1 MKRLEL
7 GVGGMSCAAC
17 SARVERALKGVGGV
31 ESASVNLAAER
42 ANIVYDENV
51 TDEAALKK
59 AVKDAGYNPF
69 DLTENA
75 KAEMA
80 AKKANEKRDMKR
92 RLIFAAAFGI
102 PLFYIAMAPMIKG
115 LEHALPRFIDPEYNT
130 LNYALADPY
139 LSRAGGFTGAGSRR
153 CGSKAPTWI
162 RS

>member
-42 ANIVYDENV
+42 ANMVYDERV

-69 DLTENA
+69 DLTETPRPRWPQ
-75 KAEMA
+75 
-80 AKKANEKRDMKR
+80 KR
-92 RLIFAAAFGI
+92 
-102 PLFYIAMAPMIKG
+102 
-115 LEHALPRFIDPEYNT
+115 
-130 LNYALADPY
+130 
-139 LSRAGGFTGAGSRR
+139 
-153 CGSKAPTWI
+153 PTK
-162 RS
+162 SGT

>member
-31 ESASVNLAAER
+31 ESAGVNLAAER

-69 DLTENA
+69 DLTEKA

-92 RLIFAAAFGI
+92 RLIFAAVFGI
-102 PLFYIAMAPMIKG
+102 PLFP
-115 LEHALPRFIDPEYNT
+115 HRRF
-130 LNYALADPY
+130 L
-139 LSRAGGFTGAGSRR
+139 
-153 CGSKAPTWI
+153 
-162 RS
+162 

>member
-17 SARVERALKGVGGV
+17 SARVERALKGVKGM
-31 ESASVNLAAER
+31 ESAGVNLAAER

-69 DLTENA
+69 DLTEKA

-92 RLIFAAAFGI
+92 RLIFAAGR
-102 PLFYIAMAPMIKG
+102 
-115 LEHALPRFIDPEYNT
+115 LPHLRPQGCGGHGRR
-130 LNYALADPY
+130 AARHRGR
-139 LSRAGGFTGAGSRR
+139 RAGACAAALYRPG
-153 CGSKAPTWI
+153 I
-162 RS
+162 